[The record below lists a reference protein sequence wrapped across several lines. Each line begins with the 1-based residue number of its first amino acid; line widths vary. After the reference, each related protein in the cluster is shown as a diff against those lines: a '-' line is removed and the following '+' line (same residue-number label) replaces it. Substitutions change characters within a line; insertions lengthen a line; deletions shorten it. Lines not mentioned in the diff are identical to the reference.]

1 MQAAGGGRGAAAVAR
16 RTAGLAML
24 AAVLLTGCGFHL
36 QGHTPLPAA
45 FKVSCVDARDR
56 QSDFVQGLRT
66 ALLNAGMQLT
76 EQSTDATAVVHVI
89 DDRITRR
96 VLSVSPDNLPREY
109 EITYTVKFAVNAAG
123 KDLIEAQEVT
133 ATREFSFDVNALLA
147 KDNEEDVLRAALAH
161 DLVDAVM
168 RRLARL

>member
-1 MQAAGGGRGAAAVAR
+1 MWWSEVRGAAAARAPTGLGLLAVAL
-16 RTAGLAML
+16 LA
-24 AAVLLTGCGFHL
+24 GCGFHL
-36 QGHTPLPAA
+36 QGHTPLPST
-45 FKVSCVDARDR
+45 FHVSYVDARDR

-76 EQSTDATAVVHVI
+76 EQGSDATAVVHVI
-89 DDRITRR
+89 DDKVTRR

-109 EITYTVKFAVNAAG
+109 EITYTVKFSVNSAG
-123 KDLIEAQEVT
+123 KDLIEPQEVT

-147 KDNEEDVLRAALAH
+147 KDNEEDVLRAALAR